1 LEFFILERS
10 GVFFTALS
18 PSAEIIFEF
27 RNNPMLETAIL
38 EFSLVWVLD
47 FVVLPDDPEGLT
59 PQLKTF
65 PRISQSLKWKN
76 DISHESRER
85 IQK

>member
-1 LEFFILERS
+1 MLERS

-76 DISHESRER
+76 DISHKSREG
-85 IQK
+85 IQKK